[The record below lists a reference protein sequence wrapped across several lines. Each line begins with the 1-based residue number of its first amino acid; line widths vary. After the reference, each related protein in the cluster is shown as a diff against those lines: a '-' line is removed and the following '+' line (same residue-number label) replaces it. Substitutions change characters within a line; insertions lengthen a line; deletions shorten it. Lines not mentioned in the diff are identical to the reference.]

1 MDRSLRRVAAIA
13 IAIIFLLAAYA
24 LCLRR
29 YSASTTVSRTIAATK
44 PLLSEQPGP
53 STAIRA
59 KANLDALRPYDRGLP
74 VPESM
79 DVRMVEGANYRLLGR
94 FDAATHSYRAA
105 LAWGRRPEIYLN
117 LAEVLWEDDQREE
130 AIAAFLRVL
139 QFNPYMAA
147 ESDDGE
153 LLAATLGRFDQ
164 TAPPQ
169 LRAEVYLNL
178 GLSVLA
184 QNDYSGAASRIAAA
198 AAIDP
203 SVLTRPE
210 LMIWG
215 EWPKKLAIDALTRL
229 KHHADRS
236 SPH

>member
-1 MDRSLRRVAAIA
+1 MDKSLRGVAAIV

-24 LCLRR
+24 LCVRR
-29 YSASTTVSRTIAATK
+29 FSASTTVSRTIAATK

-94 FDAATHSYRAA
+94 FDAAAHSYRAA
-105 LAWGRRPEIYLN
+105 LVWGRRPEIYLN
-117 LAEVLWEDDQREE
+117 LAEVLWEDGHKEE

-153 LLAATLGRFDQ
+153 LLAATLARFDK
-164 TAPPQ
+164 TALPR

-178 GLSVLA
+178 GLSLLA

-210 LMIWG
+210 LMNWG
-215 EWPKKLAIDALTRL
+215 ETPQHQAIDALIRL
-229 KHHADRS
+229 KHRPDGS
-236 SPH
+236 TPH